1 MKQKLKACIGC
12 DLSAYA
18 HVDIGSYDLPL
29 TEESQREILAE
40 CLAQV
45 EGEKLAF
52 DLDWSTRENHRLVE
66 LLAQDGETL
75 LEDVPLEKS
84 AQDVGLIFGDALLHS
99 ATYEQFVN
107 RMAQASPWLQM
118 EPLEVRRI
126 LNQLW
131 EKRQ

>member
-18 HVDIGSYDLPL
+18 HVDLGPYDLPL
-29 TEESQREILAE
+29 SDEDQREILAE

-45 EGEKLAF
+45 DTGDLIF
-52 DLDWSTRENHRLVE
+52 DEDWGTRENHRLVE

-99 ATYEQFVN
+99 ATYEQFVK

-118 EPLEVRRI
+118 DPLEVRRI

-131 EKRQ
+131 EKPK